1 MLKLFNE
8 LKIEKFI
15 FKYKSF
21 FEYILTYKTKLNIK
35 KIIKKM
41 KLDSDFEFPL
51 KVIVIGDT
59 CVGKTNFIFR
69 FVENRFSLNYV
80 STVGFDYRSKIITL
94 PKSKKKV
101 KLQIWDTAGQER
113 YNAVNKNLFQ
123 KVQGVIIM
131 YDITNRASFENINK
145 WLYLLSQNVSDKAK
159 ILVGSKLDLSEEKRI
174 VTEEEGQNLADKNN
188 MPFYETSSKTG
199 ENVEKIFFTLA
210 QNIYENLS
218 NENINDNA
226 SVKIIQNP
234 ERKKKGCCK

>member
-1 MLKLFNE
+1 
-8 LKIEKFI
+8 
-15 FKYKSF
+15 
-21 FEYILTYKTKLNIK
+21 
-35 KIIKKM
+35 M

-199 ENVEKIFFTLA
+199 ENVEKIFFILA

-234 ERKKKGCCK
+234 EHKKKGCCK

>member
-1 MLKLFNE
+1 
-8 LKIEKFI
+8 
-15 FKYKSF
+15 
-21 FEYILTYKTKLNIK
+21 
-35 KIIKKM
+35 M

-174 VTEEEGQNLADKNN
+174 VTEEEGQNLADKNI

-210 QNIYENLS
+210 ENIYENLS

>member
-1 MLKLFNE
+1 
-8 LKIEKFI
+8 
-15 FKYKSF
+15 
-21 FEYILTYKTKLNIK
+21 
-35 KIIKKM
+35 M

-226 SVKIIQNP
+226 SVKIIKNP

>member
-1 MLKLFNE
+1 
-8 LKIEKFI
+8 
-15 FKYKSF
+15 
-21 FEYILTYKTKLNIK
+21 
-35 KIIKKM
+35 M

-226 SVKIIQNP
+226 SVKIIQNQ
-234 ERKKKGCCK
+234 EHKKKGCCK

>member
-1 MLKLFNE
+1 
-8 LKIEKFI
+8 
-15 FKYKSF
+15 
-21 FEYILTYKTKLNIK
+21 
-35 KIIKKM
+35 
-41 KLDSDFEFPL
+41 
-51 KVIVIGDT
+51 
-59 CVGKTNFIFR
+59 
-69 FVENRFSLNYV
+69 
-80 STVGFDYRSKIITL
+80 
-94 PKSKKKV
+94 
-101 KLQIWDTAGQER
+101 
-113 YNAVNKNLFQ
+113 
-123 KVQGVIIM
+123 M

>member
-1 MLKLFNE
+1 
-8 LKIEKFI
+8 
-15 FKYKSF
+15 
-21 FEYILTYKTKLNIK
+21 
-35 KIIKKM
+35 M

-131 YDITNRASFENINK
+131 YDITNRASLENINK

>member
-1 MLKLFNE
+1 
-8 LKIEKFI
+8 
-15 FKYKSF
+15 
-21 FEYILTYKTKLNIK
+21 
-35 KIIKKM
+35 M

-51 KVIVIGDT
+51 KVIVIGDS

-69 FVENRFSLNYV
+69 FVENRFSQNYIT
-80 STVGFDYRSKIITL
+80 TVGFDYRSKIITL

-113 YNAVNKNLFQ
+113 YNSVNKNLFQ

-131 YDITNRASFENINK
+131 YDITNKSSFENINK
-145 WLYLLSQNVSDKAK
+145 WLYLLSQNVTDKAK
-159 ILVGSKLDLSEEKRI
+159 ILVGNKLDLSEEKRI
-174 VTEEEGQNLADKNN
+174 VTEEEGQKIADKND

-218 NENINDNA
+218 NENPNMNDNG
-226 SVKIIQNP
+226 SVKIIENHNSKN
-234 ERKKKGCCK
+234 KKKGCCK

>member
-1 MLKLFNE
+1 
-8 LKIEKFI
+8 
-15 FKYKSF
+15 
-21 FEYILTYKTKLNIK
+21 
-35 KIIKKM
+35 M

-234 ERKKKGCCK
+234 ECKKKGCCK

>member
-1 MLKLFNE
+1 
-8 LKIEKFI
+8 
-15 FKYKSF
+15 
-21 FEYILTYKTKLNIK
+21 
-35 KIIKKM
+35 M

-174 VTEEEGQNLADKNN
+174 ITEEEGQNLADKNN

>member
-1 MLKLFNE
+1 
-8 LKIEKFI
+8 
-15 FKYKSF
+15 
-21 FEYILTYKTKLNIK
+21 
-35 KIIKKM
+35 M

-145 WLYLLSQNVSDKAK
+145 WLYLLSQNGSDKAK

>member
-1 MLKLFNE
+1 
-8 LKIEKFI
+8 
-15 FKYKSF
+15 
-21 FEYILTYKTKLNIK
+21 
-35 KIIKKM
+35 M
-41 KLDSDFEFPL
+41 KLDSDFEFLL

>member
-1 MLKLFNE
+1 
-8 LKIEKFI
+8 
-15 FKYKSF
+15 
-21 FEYILTYKTKLNIK
+21 
-35 KIIKKM
+35 M

-131 YDITNRASFENINK
+131 YDITNRASLENINK

-234 ERKKKGCCK
+234 EHKKKGCCK

>member
-1 MLKLFNE
+1 
-8 LKIEKFI
+8 
-15 FKYKSF
+15 
-21 FEYILTYKTKLNIK
+21 
-35 KIIKKM
+35 M

-51 KVIVIGDT
+51 KMIVIGDT

-226 SVKIIQNP
+226 SVKIIQNQ

>member
-1 MLKLFNE
+1 
-8 LKIEKFI
+8 
-15 FKYKSF
+15 
-21 FEYILTYKTKLNIK
+21 
-35 KIIKKM
+35 M

-199 ENVEKIFFTLA
+199 ENVEKIFFILA

>member
-1 MLKLFNE
+1 
-8 LKIEKFI
+8 
-15 FKYKSF
+15 
-21 FEYILTYKTKLNIK
+21 
-35 KIIKKM
+35 M

-234 ERKKKGCCK
+234 ELKKKGCCK

>member
-1 MLKLFNE
+1 
-8 LKIEKFI
+8 
-15 FKYKSF
+15 
-21 FEYILTYKTKLNIK
+21 
-35 KIIKKM
+35 M

-145 WLYLLSQNVSDKAK
+145 WLYLFVS
-159 ILVGSKLDLSEEKRI
+159 S
-174 VTEEEGQNLADKNN
+174 
-188 MPFYETSSKTG
+188 
-199 ENVEKIFFTLA
+199 
-210 QNIYENLS
+210 
-218 NENINDNA
+218 
-226 SVKIIQNP
+226 
-234 ERKKKGCCK
+234 

>member
-1 MLKLFNE
+1 
-8 LKIEKFI
+8 
-15 FKYKSF
+15 
-21 FEYILTYKTKLNIK
+21 
-35 KIIKKM
+35 M

-234 ERKKKGCCK
+234 ERQKKGCCK

>member
-1 MLKLFNE
+1 
-8 LKIEKFI
+8 
-15 FKYKSF
+15 
-21 FEYILTYKTKLNIK
+21 
-35 KIIKKM
+35 M

-199 ENVEKIFFTLA
+199 ENVEKIFFTFA

>member
-1 MLKLFNE
+1 
-8 LKIEKFI
+8 
-15 FKYKSF
+15 
-21 FEYILTYKTKLNIK
+21 
-35 KIIKKM
+35 M

-226 SVKIIQNP
+226 SVKIIQNQ

>member
-1 MLKLFNE
+1 
-8 LKIEKFI
+8 
-15 FKYKSF
+15 
-21 FEYILTYKTKLNIK
+21 
-35 KIIKKM
+35 M

-131 YDITNRASFENINK
+131 YDITNRVSFENINK

>member
-1 MLKLFNE
+1 MQ
-8 LKIEKFI
+8 IESNYEF
-15 FKYKSF
+15 
-21 FEYILTYKTKLNIK
+21 LV
-35 KIIKKM
+35 KII
-41 KLDSDFEFPL
+41 
-51 KVIVIGDT
+51 IIGDSG
-59 CVGKTNFIFR
+59 VGNTNSMFR
-69 FVENRFSLNYV
+69 FADNTFNSLHV
-80 STVGFDYRSKIITL
+80 STVGLDYKSKIIIL
-94 PKSKKKV
+94 PSSKKKV
-101 KLQIWDTAGQER
+101 KIQIWDTAGQER

>member
-1 MLKLFNE
+1 
-8 LKIEKFI
+8 
-15 FKYKSF
+15 
-21 FEYILTYKTKLNIK
+21 
-35 KIIKKM
+35 M

-123 KVQGVIIM
+123 KVQGVVIM

-234 ERKKKGCCK
+234 ERKKNLKLKLKLE

>member
-1 MLKLFNE
+1 
-8 LKIEKFI
+8 
-15 FKYKSF
+15 
-21 FEYILTYKTKLNIK
+21 
-35 KIIKKM
+35 M

-234 ERKKKGCCK
+234 ERKKNLKLKLKLE

>member
-1 MLKLFNE
+1 
-8 LKIEKFI
+8 
-15 FKYKSF
+15 
-21 FEYILTYKTKLNIK
+21 
-35 KIIKKM
+35 M

-226 SVKIIQNP
+226 SVKIIPNP
-234 ERKKKGCCK
+234 ERQKKGCCK

>member
-1 MLKLFNE
+1 
-8 LKIEKFI
+8 
-15 FKYKSF
+15 
-21 FEYILTYKTKLNIK
+21 
-35 KIIKKM
+35 M
-41 KLDSDFEFPL
+41 KLDSEFEFPL

>member
-1 MLKLFNE
+1 
-8 LKIEKFI
+8 
-15 FKYKSF
+15 
-21 FEYILTYKTKLNIK
+21 
-35 KIIKKM
+35 M

-188 MPFYETSSKTG
+188 IPFYETSSKTG

>member
-1 MLKLFNE
+1 
-8 LKIEKFI
+8 
-15 FKYKSF
+15 
-21 FEYILTYKTKLNIK
+21 
-35 KIIKKM
+35 M

-131 YDITNRASFENINK
+131 YDITNRSSFENINK

-159 ILVGSKLDLSEEKRI
+159 ILVWSKLGLSEEKRI

-234 ERKKKGCCK
+234 ERKKRGCCK

>member
-1 MLKLFNE
+1 
-8 LKIEKFI
+8 
-15 FKYKSF
+15 
-21 FEYILTYKTKLNIK
+21 
-35 KIIKKM
+35 M

-69 FVENRFSLNYV
+69 FVENRFSPNYV
-80 STVGFDYRSKIITL
+80 TTIGFDYRSKIITL

-113 YNAVNKNLFQ
+113 YNSVNKNLFQ

>member
-1 MLKLFNE
+1 
-8 LKIEKFI
+8 
-15 FKYKSF
+15 
-21 FEYILTYKTKLNIK
+21 
-35 KIIKKM
+35 M

-226 SVKIIQNP
+226 SVKIIQNKKS
-234 ERKKKGCCK
+234 KKKGCCK

>member
-1 MLKLFNE
+1 
-8 LKIEKFI
+8 
-15 FKYKSF
+15 
-21 FEYILTYKTKLNIK
+21 
-35 KIIKKM
+35 M

-174 VTEEEGQNLADKNN
+174 VTEEEGQNLADKNH

-234 ERKKKGCCK
+234 EHKKKGCCK

>member
-1 MLKLFNE
+1 
-8 LKIEKFI
+8 
-15 FKYKSF
+15 
-21 FEYILTYKTKLNIK
+21 
-35 KIIKKM
+35 M

-226 SVKIIQNP
+226 SVKIIPNP

>member
-1 MLKLFNE
+1 
-8 LKIEKFI
+8 
-15 FKYKSF
+15 
-21 FEYILTYKTKLNIK
+21 
-35 KIIKKM
+35 M

-226 SVKIIQNP
+226 SVKIIQNQKK
-234 ERKKKGCCK
+234 KKKGCCK

>member
-1 MLKLFNE
+1 
-8 LKIEKFI
+8 
-15 FKYKSF
+15 
-21 FEYILTYKTKLNIK
+21 
-35 KIIKKM
+35 M

-131 YDITNRASFENINK
+131 YDITNRVSFENINK

-174 VTEEEGQNLADKNN
+174 LTEEEGQNLADKNN

>member
-1 MLKLFNE
+1 
-8 LKIEKFI
+8 
-15 FKYKSF
+15 
-21 FEYILTYKTKLNIK
+21 
-35 KIIKKM
+35 M

-69 FVENRFSLNYV
+69 FVENRFSLNYA

-113 YNAVNKNLFQ
+113 YNSVNKNLFQ

>member
-1 MLKLFNE
+1 
-8 LKIEKFI
+8 
-15 FKYKSF
+15 
-21 FEYILTYKTKLNIK
+21 
-35 KIIKKM
+35 M

-69 FVENRFSLNYV
+69 FVENRFSVNYV

-234 ERKKKGCCK
+234 EHKKKGCCK